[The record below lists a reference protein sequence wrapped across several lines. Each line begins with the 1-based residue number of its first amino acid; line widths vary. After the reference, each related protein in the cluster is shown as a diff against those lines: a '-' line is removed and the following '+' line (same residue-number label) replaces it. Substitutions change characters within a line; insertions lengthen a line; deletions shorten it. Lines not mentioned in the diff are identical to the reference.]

1 MHLAQLKKPFVSVGL
16 VEPLHHVKICG
27 ITSAFGIRFLSR
39 RLRQNG
45 QPFARFSCLRSG
57 TSADVYYLFAET
69 LVPPR
74 KIYEGHWDLCT
85 LIEAAKVSREYWRQE
100 ANFETYCLNHL
111 LDTFEEKQ
119 KLRNQQKW
127 WDSRYGEEQYHCA
140 PCCAFDT
147 SFVVNSSL
155 KNVSSSSSYLEDEDE
170 DECTAHVVPGLMR
183 YRT

>member
-100 ANFETYCLNHL
+100 ANFENL
-111 LDTFEEKQ
+111 LFEPLTRHFRRKTKAEKST
-119 KLRNQQKW
+119 KVVRFALR
-127 WDSRYGEEQYHCA
+127 GG
-140 PCCAFDT
+140 T
-147 SFVVNSSL
+147 VSL
-155 KNVSSSSSYLEDEDE
+155 CPVL
-170 DECTAHVVPGLMR
+170 CIRHVFRRQL
-183 YRT
+183 